1 MRKKVRRKA
10 FVAAVLVALFLA
22 ALFHDA
28 RAFGGTSI
36 KRPENVNLTEPS
48 FGSAVAVS
56 DLLGTWTVNRVKVK
70 KTVGGVSSENTYS
83 SGQRFETFIP
93 CPKKVTFSAD
103 GNSVFEYDNGK
114 TDGPF
119 EYTVEGDQI
128 KRMIMVAVY
137 TYKYTITNSGEL
149 QLVTSIRHAGDS
161 GPVEEEYTYYA
172 TKK

>member
-1 MRKKVRRKA
+1 M
-10 FVAAVLVALFLA
+10 
-22 ALFHDA
+22 
-28 RAFGGTSI
+28 
-36 KRPENVNLTEPS
+36 
-48 FGSAVAVS
+48 
-56 DLLGTWTVNRVKVK
+56 KVK

-83 SGQRFETFIP
+83 AGQRFKTFDE

-103 GNSVFEYDNGK
+103 GNSVFEYENGK

-119 EYTVEGDQI
+119 KYTVEGDQI
-128 KRMIMVAVY
+128 KRMIVVAVY
-137 TYKYTITNSGEL
+137 TYKYTVTNSGEL

>member
-1 MRKKVRRKA
+1 MRKKVRLKA
-10 FVAAVLVALFLA
+10 FVAAILAMLFLL
-22 ALFHDA
+22 ALFHDV
-28 RAFGGTSI
+28 RAFGATSI
-36 KRPENVNLTEPS
+36 ERSESANLAVPPS
-48 FGSAVAVS
+48 GSAVAVS

-83 SGQRFETFIP
+83 SGQRFETFVP

-128 KRMIMVAVY
+128 KRMDPAAVY
-137 TYKYTITNSGEL
+137 TYKYTVTNGGEL
-149 QLVTSIRHAGDS
+149 QLVVSISYARDS
-161 GPVEEEYTYYA
+161 KPIEEEYTYYA
-172 TKK
+172 MKK

>member
-10 FVAAVLVALFLA
+10 FVAAVLVAAVLVT
-22 ALFHDA
+22 LFHDV
-28 RAFGGTSI
+28 RAFGGTST